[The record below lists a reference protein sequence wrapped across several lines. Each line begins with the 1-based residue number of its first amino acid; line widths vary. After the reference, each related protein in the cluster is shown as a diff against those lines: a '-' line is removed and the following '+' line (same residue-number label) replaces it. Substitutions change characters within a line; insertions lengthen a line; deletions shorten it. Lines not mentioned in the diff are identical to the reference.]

1 VVDARCIWGIHDHY
15 HSAGNYYFVNFV
27 NFVDRSFVKYVKYV
41 NFVDRSF
48 VKYVKYV
55 NFVDRSF
62 VN

>member
-27 NFVDRSFVKYVKYV
+27 
-41 NFVDRSF
+41 DRSF

>member
-27 NFVDRSFVKYVKYV
+27 NFFDRSF
-41 NFVDRSF
+41 
-48 VKYVKYV
+48 VKYV